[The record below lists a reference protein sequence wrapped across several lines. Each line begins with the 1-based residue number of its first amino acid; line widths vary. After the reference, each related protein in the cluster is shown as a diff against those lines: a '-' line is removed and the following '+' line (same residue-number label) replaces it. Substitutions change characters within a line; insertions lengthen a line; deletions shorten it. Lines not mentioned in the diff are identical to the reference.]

1 MNAAAAP
8 AISGEPTGS
17 PVRRQVLTLAW
28 PVVIEQLLNM
38 SVGLADTYI
47 VGHLGAAPL
56 AAVGLSMQALSLFWA
71 LFAAIGVGSTA
82 LVARHV
88 GAQEPDQ
95 ANAIARQSVLLA
107 LFVGALGAG
116 TLWAGAPLFLT
127 WLGAE
132 ADVIALGISYI
143 RAVATTVFL
152 FSVLFVGSAV
162 LRGAGDT
169 RTPMLLM
176 LVVNAIN
183 ITVAYT
189 LANGVGPL
197 PRLGVLGSGIG
208 AASARGIGG
217 LLMLWLLMRGRGAIK
232 IGFGIPRPG
241 WSDIGR
247 ILRIGLPTAGEQM
260 LMRFGQVVLAAVI
273 TGLGTVAYA
282 AHQVAINALS
292 VAYMPGFGF
301 ALAATT
307 LVGQELG
314 AKRPDRAQQCAH
326 EAVRLATLVMAVM
339 GVLVSLFASQVV
351 GIFVTDADV
360 IESGAPILRIA
371 GLVMPLLGIGFT
383 FAGGLRGAGDTTA
396 VLVILGASIWCVRVV
411 GAHLL
416 GPSLGLIGVWIAVGL
431 DFGVRSMLLALRF
444 RSGKWKSI
452 RV

>member
-1 MNAAAAP
+1 
-8 AISGEPTGS
+8 
-17 PVRRQVLTLAW
+17 
-28 PVVIEQLLNM
+28 VVIEQLLNM
-38 SVGLADTYI
+38 SVGLVDTYI

-82 LVARHV
+82 LVSRHV

-107 LFVGALGAG
+107 LFVGALGSG

-143 RAVATTVFL
+143 RAVASTVFL
-152 FSVLFVGSAV
+152 FSVLWVGSAV

-176 LVVNAIN
+176 LVVNVVN
-183 ITVAYT
+183 IIVTYALVHG
-189 LANGVGPL
+189 LGPL

-217 LLMLWLLMRGRGAIK
+217 LVMLWLLMRGRGPIR
-232 IGFGIPRPG
+232 IGFGIPRPD
-241 WSDIGR
+241 WSGIGR

-314 AKRPDRAQQCAH
+314 AKRPDRAHQCAH

-339 GVLVSLFASQVV
+339 GVLVSLFASQVM
-351 GIFVTDADV
+351 
-360 IESGAPILRIA
+360 RIA
-371 GLVMPLLGIGFT
+371 GLVMPLLGVGFT

-396 VLVILGASIWCVRVV
+396 VLVVLGASIWCVRVA
-411 GAHLL
+411 GAYLL
-416 GPSLGLIGVWIAVGL
+416 SPSLGLIGIWIAIGL
-431 DFGVRSMLLALRF
+431 DFGVRSTLLALRF